1 MLEVTGEWSFT
12 MTTLSISEKL
22 KSTTIST
29 FSTVTKLTQLQL
41 ETTGHFHEN
50 LENGLKF
57 YSLNFNGILHVFD
70 RI

>member
-41 ETTGHFHEN
+41 ETN
-50 LENGLKF
+50 YKL
-57 YSLNFNGILHVFD
+57 
-70 RI
+70 